1 MSEVFAIVGAGH
13 CAGQAAA
20 SLRQQGFEG
29 KIVVIG
35 EEPHIPYQRPPLS
48 KKFLAGELPLE
59 RVYLRPLKFYRDNNI
74 ELLLDARVVALH
86 PREHQLVF
94 ADGARRRYDKLL
106 LATGSSP
113 RRLQVSGADLP
124 GICYLRTIADAQR
137 IQAHMQPG
145 KHLVVIGGG
154 YIGLEVAATAAQ
166 RGMHVTLL
174 EADDRILNRVTAPVM
189 SDFFAQVHRQHGV
202 DIRCNAHVLRFDGS
216 KRVTGVVCEDSRLAA
231 DLVVIGIGIVPNIE
245 LAQAAGLHCDNGIVV
260 DEYCQT
266 ADARI
271 FAAGDCSNHPNP
283 LLHRRLRLESV
294 HNAVEQGKV
303 AAASLCGK
311 REPYAE
317 IPWFWSD
324 QYDIK
329 LQIVGLADGYD
340 QLVRRGRMEDGA
352 FALFYLKDGVLIAVD
367 AINNPREYMAC
378 KKLIPQRLRIAPER
392 LADTTIA
399 MQDMV

>member
-29 KIVVIG
+29 EIVVFG
-35 EEPHIPYQRPPLS
+35 EEPHVPYQRPPLS

-74 ELLLDARVVALH
+74 ELLLATRVVALH
-86 PREHQLVF
+86 RGERQLVF
-94 ADGARRRYDKLL
+94 ADGERRCYDKLL

-113 RRLQVSGADLP
+113 KRLQVTGADLP
-124 GICYLRTIADAQR
+124 GVCYLRTIADAQR
-137 IQAHMQPG
+137 IRPYMQVD
-145 KHLVVIGGG
+145 KRLVVIGGG
-154 YIGLEVAATAAQ
+154 YIGLEVSATAVQ
-166 RGMHVTLL
+166 HGMHVTLL

-189 SDFFAQVHRQHGV
+189 SDFFAQLHRQHGV
-202 DIRCNAHVLRFDGS
+202 DIRCNARVLRFEGS
-216 KRVTGVVCEDSRLAA
+216 ERVTGVICGDRRIEA
-231 DLVVIGIGIVPNIE
+231 DLVVIGIGIVPNTE
-245 LAQAAGLHCDNGIVV
+245 LAQAAGLPCDDGIVV
-260 DEYCQT
+260 DDYCQT
-266 ADARI
+266 ADADI

-303 AAASLCGK
+303 AAGNMCGK
-311 REPYAE
+311 RQLYAE

-340 QLVRRGRMEDGA
+340 QLVQRGRMEEGA

-378 KKLIPQRLRIAPER
+378 KKLIPQRLHIAPER